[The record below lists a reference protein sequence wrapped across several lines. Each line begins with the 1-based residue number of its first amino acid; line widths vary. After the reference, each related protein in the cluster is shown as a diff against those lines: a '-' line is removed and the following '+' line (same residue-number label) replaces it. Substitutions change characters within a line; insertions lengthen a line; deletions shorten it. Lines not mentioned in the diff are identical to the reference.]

1 MRFFDVL
8 DFQYLT
14 LTIFLGAA
22 ALLIIYLGFRSY
34 SYTWKERPKSV
45 EDEHEYPGGIRIGT
59 HPIPP
64 LLFFLFIGFGVWFF
78 VYVIFYG
85 ILGEPF

>member
-1 MRFFDVL
+1 MRFFDVQ

-14 LTIFLGAA
+14 LTVFLGVVS
-22 ALLIIYLGFRSY
+22 LLLLYLGFQSY
-34 SYTWKERPKSV
+34 SFSWKERSRST
-45 EDEHEYPGGIRIGT
+45 EEEHEYPGGLKIAK

-64 LLFFLFIGFGVWFF
+64 LLVFLFVGFGVWFF
-78 VYVIFYG
+78 FYVIFYG

>member
-14 LTIFLGAA
+14 LTVFLGAA
-22 ALLIIYLGFRSY
+22 VLLILYLGFRSY
-34 SYTWKERPKSV
+34 SYTWKERPKSA
-45 EDEHEYPGGIRIGT
+45 EEEHEYPGGIRIGT

-64 LLFFLFIGFGVWFF
+64 LLVFLFIGFGVWFF
-78 VYVIFYG
+78 VYVIVYG
-85 ILGEPF
+85 IRGEPF

>member
-8 DFQYLT
+8 DFQYLI
-14 LTIFLGAA
+14 LTVFLGAA
-22 ALLIIYLGFRSY
+22 SLFIIYLGFRSY
-34 SYTWKERPKSV
+34 SYSWKERAKSA

-78 VYVIFYG
+78 IYVIFYG